1 MKNILIWLGIFFS
14 HFFVFSQA
22 NIEIRNDFLLSKFEK
37 ENFSNFILN
46 IRKKL
51 NINDSTLILS
61 LDQNRIISIDKDSLN
76 LFKIYNHEII
86 SNRKLS
92 IKKIDSKELLNN
104 LFELNPT
111 ELIVEN
117 QGSKN
122 LKAVDGH
129 EYNIS
134 VFMKNKVLEL
144 KSYAPETYIENKF
157 PYYEKRKTFLDIYK
171 NLNNLFYDELY
182 YRIVK
187 SDQIFILFEEN
198 ISNSKVINVDKKV
211 VTGKIRFNFKNI
223 NFISTSDSS
232 IVKKNDF
239 LNKTIVNYKNLNE
252 YSINELNALLKEN
265 RKKIFILE
273 ECKRTKRKLKVTEV
287 KII

>member
-1 MKNILIWLGIFFS
+1 M
-14 HFFVFSQA
+14 
-22 NIEIRNDFLLSKFEK
+22 
-37 ENFSNFILN
+37 
-46 IRKKL
+46 
-51 NINDSTLILS
+51 
-61 LDQNRIISIDKDSLN
+61 
-76 LFKIYNHEII
+76 
-86 SNRKLS
+86 
-92 IKKIDSKELLNN
+92 
-104 LFELNPT
+104 
-111 ELIVEN
+111 
-117 QGSKN
+117 
-122 LKAVDGH
+122 DGH

-273 ECKRTKRKLKVTEV
+273 ECKHTKRKLKVTEV